1 MQESPGNTRKGNI
14 YWRLDLLP
22 HNKHV
27 RVPQRANQNSNKKWG
42 PSMRVPQRANQNSS
56 KKWGPCVMSAT
67 TEPIGIHLRT
77 EVRFL
82 KDPPTERV
90 QSRILK
96 SKFQFTCG
104 VN

>member
-1 MQESPGNTRKGNI
+1 
-14 YWRLDLLP
+14 
-22 HNKHV
+22 
-27 RVPQRANQNSNKKWG
+27 
-42 PSMRVPQRANQNSS
+42 MRVPQRANQNSS

-90 QSRILK
+90 QSRTLK
-96 SKFQFTCG
+96 SKFQFTRLRSELIKQCPLQ
-104 VN
+104 VSCNFKNDKRSLKKNSAFDVIRTRAFQIALRLF